1 MAERLDDNPLTAQ
14 IPGFSH
20 RKIRLGPTFHTVSL
34 LFATFSRWLAP
45 QRLTG
50 VDADPFQVIFA
61 SKHRKNGLV
70 VPVVS
75 LPIVDCTDERR
86 KDPLGRSCPLGG
98 VFRFQTEAVD
108 VREVPIL
115 FGIVGS
121 ISDHK
126 PSSR

>member
-50 VDADPFQVIFA
+50 VDADPFQGHCQVKYN
-61 SKHRKNGLV
+61 SRVL
-70 VPVVS
+70 
-75 LPIVDCTDERR
+75 
-86 KDPLGRSCPLGG
+86 
-98 VFRFQTEAVD
+98 EAKS
-108 VREVPIL
+108 
-115 FGIVGS
+115 VGT
-121 ISDHK
+121 
-126 PSSR
+126 RT

>member
-20 RKIRLGPTFHTVSL
+20 RKIRLGPIFHTVSL

-61 SKHRKNGLV
+61 SKHRKKRPRGSSREVAHCRLHRRTEKGSLRQIL
-70 VPVVS
+70 PFRGS
-75 LPIVDCTDERR
+75 LPFPDRGSRC
-86 KDPLGRSCPLGG
+86 PGR
-98 VFRFQTEAVD
+98 FRYFSA
-108 VREVPIL
+108 
-115 FGIVGS
+115 
-121 ISDHK
+121 
-126 PSSR
+126 